1 MTCHGDFEFA
11 IPQERSFRCTLV
23 VSQADGVRG
32 RVGTADLQDAAN
44 GSTAVN
50 RSARRSGGPGAQ
62 GGDTARDVAELVL
75 AVRQG
80 GMITTPNRD
89 AEVYERRIQ
98 AFIDSVVT
106 D

>member
-1 MTCHGDFEFA
+1 
-11 IPQERSFRCTLV
+11 L
-23 VSQADGVRG
+23 
-32 RVGTADLQDAAN
+32 
-44 GSTAVN
+44 
-50 RSARRSGGPGAQ
+50 Q

-75 AVRQG
+75 AVLQG
-80 GMITTPNRD
+80 GMLTTPNRD